1 MQKHIYIPEKHLYI
15 YICILHTYIYTP
27 DQIRVQLYACTYMSI
42 YVFVYAATIF
52 VLSSVSQ
59 ETRHLCKRECAVR
72 MQSQLKYKR
81 HPDSDG
87 RTCRDT
93 A

>member
-1 MQKHIYIPEKHLYI
+1 MQKHIYIPEKHI
-15 YICILHTYIYTP
+15 YICIHIFIHP

-42 YVFVYAATIF
+42 YVFVHAATIS

-59 ETRHLCKRECAVR
+59 ETRHLCKRECAVL